1 MDIRTVSGEE
11 LVAAI
16 PALARLR
23 MTVFRDYPYLYDGS
37 EAYEAEYLRAYS
49 ASGTAMAVLARE
61 GDAIVGASTGVPMAH
76 ETAAFREPFVRL
88 GLDPARLFYC
98 GESVLLPAYRG
109 RGIYRAFFRG
119 REDWARM
126 LGGFTQICFCAVER
140 PADHPLRPRDFVPL
154 DAAWRHFGYA
164 PEPGLTMQL
173 AWKDID
179 RDAVTEH
186 TMRFWFKALA
196 A

>member
-1 MDIRTVSGEE
+1 MEIRTVSGEE

-61 GDAIVGASTGVPMAH
+61 GEAIVGASTGIPLAH
-76 ETAAFREPFVRL
+76 ETAAFREPFARL
-88 GLDPARLFYC
+88 GLDAARIFYC

-109 RGIYRAFFRG
+109 RGIYRAFFQG

-140 PADHPLRPRDFVPL
+140 PADHPLRPRDYVPL

>member
-1 MDIRTVSGEE
+1 MDIRTVSGEA

-37 EAYEAEYLRAYS
+37 EAYEEEYLRTYA
-49 ASGTAMAVLARE
+49 ASGAAMAVLAL
-61 GDAIVGASTGVPMAH
+61 DDNVIVGASTGIPMAH
-76 ETAAFREPFVRL
+76 ETAAFREPFMQL
-88 GLDPARLFYC
+88 GLDPAHIFYC

-109 RGIYRAFFRG
+109 RGVYRAFFAG
-119 REDWARM
+119 REAWARA

-140 PADHPLRPRDFVPL
+140 PANHPLRPRDYVPL

-164 PEPGLTMQL
+164 PEPELQMQL

-179 RDAVTEH
+179 QPASTPH
-186 TMRFWFKALA
+186 PMRFWFKALHA
-196 A
+196 

>member
-1 MDIRTVSGEE
+1 MEIRTVSGEE

-37 EAYEAEYLRAYS
+37 EAYEAAYLRTYA
-49 ASGTAMAVLARE
+49 ASGAAMAVLVRDGA
-61 GDAIVGASTGVPMAH
+61 AIVGASTGVPMAH
-76 ETAAFREPFVRL
+76 ETAAFREPFARL
-88 GLDPARLFYC
+88 GLDPARMFYC

-140 PADHPLRPRDFVPL
+140 GADHPLRPRDYVPL
-154 DAAWRHFGYA
+154 DTVWRHFGYT
-164 PEPGLTMQL
+164 PEPALTMQL
-173 AWKDID
+173 AWKDVD
-179 RDAVTEH
+179 QDASTQH
-186 TMRFWFKALA
+186 RMRFWFKALTA
-196 A
+196 

>member
-1 MDIRTVSGEE
+1 MEIRTVSGEE

-61 GDAIVGASTGVPMAH
+61 GEAIVGASTGIPLAH
-76 ETAAFREPFVRL
+76 ETAAFREPFARL
-88 GLDPARLFYC
+88 GLDPARIFYC

-126 LGGFTQICFCAVER
+126 LGGFTQICCGAVER
-140 PADHPLRPRDFVPL
+140 PADHPLRPRDYVPL

-179 RDAVTEH
+179 RDAGTEH
-186 TMRFWFKALA
+186 TMRFWFKALTA
-196 A
+196 

>member
-61 GDAIVGASTGVPMAH
+61 GEAIVGASTGIPLAH
-76 ETAAFREPFVRL
+76 ETAAFREPFARL
-88 GLDPARLFYC
+88 GLDAARIFYC

-109 RGIYRAFFRG
+109 RGIYRAFFQG

-140 PADHPLRPRDFVPL
+140 PADHPLRPRDYVPL

>member
-1 MDIRTVSGEE
+1 MEIRTVSGEE

-61 GDAIVGASTGVPMAH
+61 GDAIVGASTGIPLAH
-76 ETAAFREPFVRL
+76 ETAAFREPFARL
-88 GLDPARLFYC
+88 GLDAARIFYC

-119 REDWARM
+119 REDWARA

>member
-1 MDIRTVSGEE
+1 M
-11 LVAAI
+11 A
-16 PALARLR
+16 
-23 MTVFRDYPYLYDGS
+23 VFRDYPYLYDGS
-37 EAYEAEYLRAYS
+37 EAYEAEYLRAYA

-61 GDAIVGASTGVPMAH
+61 CEAIVGASTGIPLAH
-76 ETAAFREPFVRL
+76 ETAAFREPFARL
-88 GLDPARLFYC
+88 GLDAARIFYC

-109 RGIYRAFFRG
+109 RGIYRAFFQG

-140 PADHPLRPRDFVPL
+140 PADHPLRPRDYVPL

>member
-1 MDIRTVSGEE
+1 MEIRTVSGEE

-37 EAYEAEYLRAYS
+37 EAYEAGYLSTYA
-49 ASGTAMAVLARE
+49 ASGAAMAVLARE
-61 GDAIVGASTGVPMAH
+61 GDTIVGASTGVPMAH

-98 GESVLLPAYRG
+98 GESVLLPAWRG

-140 PADHPLRPRDFVPL
+140 PASHPLCPPDYVPL
-154 DAAWRHFGYA
+154 DAVWRHFGYA

-179 RDAVTEH
+179 RDAATEH

>member
-1 MDIRTVSGEE
+1 MEIRTVSGEE

-23 MTVFRDYPYLYDGS
+23 QAVFREYPYLYDGS
-37 EAYEAEYLRAYS
+37 DAYEAAYLRIYT
-49 ASGTAMAVLARE
+49 ASGAAMAVLAFA
-61 GDAIVGASTGVPMAH
+61 GGAIVGASTGIPMAH
-76 ETAAFREPFVRL
+76 ETSAFKEPFLHL
-88 GLDPARLFYC
+88 GLDPAQIFYC

-109 RGIYRAFFRG
+109 QGLYRAFFAG
-119 REDWARM
+119 REAWARA

-140 PADHPLRPRDFVPL
+140 PADHPLRPRDYVPL
-154 DAAWRHFGYA
+154 DAVWRHFGYA
-164 PEPGLTMQL
+164 PHPGLRTHI

-179 RDAVTEH
+179 QAASTEH
-186 TMRFWFKALA
+186 PMRFWFKALA

>member
-1 MDIRTVSGEE
+1 MEIRTVSGEE

-37 EAYEAEYLRAYS
+37 EAYEAGYLHTYA
-49 ASGTAMAVLARE
+49 ASGAAMAVLARE
-61 GDAIVGASTGVPMAH
+61 GEAIVGASTGVPMAH
-76 ETAAFREPFVRL
+76 ETAAFREPFARL
-88 GLDPARLFYC
+88 GLDPARIFYC
-98 GESVLLPAYRG
+98 GESVLLPAWRG

-140 PADHPLRPRDFVPL
+140 PANHPLCPPDYVPL
-154 DAAWRHFGYA
+154 DAVWRRFGYA

-179 RDAVTEH
+179 QAAGTDH
-186 TMRFWFKALA
+186 PMRFWFKALA

>member
-1 MDIRTVSGEE
+1 MEIRTVSGEE

-23 MTVFRDYPYLYDGS
+23 MAVFRDYPYLYDGS
-37 EAYEAEYLRAYS
+37 EAYEAEYLRAYA

-61 GDAIVGASTGVPMAH
+61 GDAIVGASTGIPLAH
-76 ETAAFREPFVRL
+76 ETAAFREPFARL
-88 GLDPARLFYC
+88 GLDAARIFYC

-140 PADHPLRPRDFVPL
+140 PADHPLRPRDYVPL

-179 RDAVTEH
+179 RDAGTEH

>member
-1 MDIRTVSGEE
+1 MEIRSVSGDA

-37 EAYEAEYLRAYS
+37 EAYEAEYLRAY
-49 ASGTAMAVLARE
+49 ATSGDAMAVLAIAD
-61 GDAIVGASTGVPMAH
+61 GAIVGASTGIPMTHATDVF
-76 ETAAFREPFVRL
+76 EQAFLRL
-88 GLDPARLFYC
+88 GLDPARIFYC
-98 GESVLLPAYRG
+98 GESVLLPAWRG
-109 RGIYRAFFRG
+109 RGIYRAFFAG
-119 REDWARM
+119 REAWARA

-140 PADHPLRPRDFVPL
+140 PADHPLRPADYEPL
-154 DAAWRHFGYA
+154 DAAWRHLGYA
-164 PEPGLTMQL
+164 PEPALTMRL

-179 RDAVTEH
+179 RDASTDH
-186 TMRFWFKALA
+186 PMRFWFKALA

>member
-1 MDIRTVSGEE
+1 
-11 LVAAI
+11 
-16 PALARLR
+16 

-37 EAYEAEYLRAYS
+37 EAYEAEYLHAYS
-49 ASGTAMAVLARE
+49 ASGAAMAVLARE
-61 GDAIVGASTGVPMAH
+61 GDAIVGASTGIPLAH
-76 ETAAFREPFVRL
+76 ESAAFRAPFARL
-88 GLDPARLFYC
+88 GLDAARIFYC

-109 RGIYRAFFRG
+109 RGIYRAFFQG

-140 PADHPLRPRDFVPL
+140 PADHPLRPRDYVPL

-179 RDAVTEH
+179 RDAGTEH